1 MSPAARLLRRLARM
15 PIRRQLGLGAALV
28 VTVTALL
35 SGAVTVYSE
44 YRASRRALLAD
55 LQVQAQMIAA
65 NSSAALVFDD
75 VEAAREILQALRAS
89 DDVLAAR
96 LLGADGQLVAEYRG
110 RLVTRPGAEVL
121 RLSEPV
127 RYQGRD
133 YGRLVIDAHLHRLNQ
148 RLLTYALGA
157 LGVLV
162 LAVALALLLFARVAR
177 FITRPLQELTAL
189 MRQVAQEG
197 DYSRRSGIASGN
209 EIGEIARSFDAML
222 GEIELRQQAL
232 THELQERSRT
242 QAALDHLVRHDVL
255 TQLGNRHAL
264 AERMKEVAAQND
276 ADATPHCGLVLLD
289 LDNFKLVNDTL
300 GHQAGDEL
308 LVKFATR
315 LREMMEEDVA
325 IFRLGGDEFATLLV
339 GEGLQWRCRQ
349 LSDRLVER
357 TRPPFRV
364 DGHEVYVTVSAGFA
378 LYPEHVGELTQLLR
392 HADLALYAA
401 KNQGRN
407 TWRPFTPDLQAVA
420 EQRLRMEAD
429 LRRALERQEFY
440 LVYEPQLDLASGRL
454 CGVEALLR
462 WRHPQRGI
470 VGPKDFISLAEETGL
485 IVPIGKWVLHQACA
499 DGARL
504 LALGVAEDFR
514 LAVNLAPRQLSEVEI
529 VATVAS
535 ALAETG
541 FAARHLELE
550 VTESVMTERI
560 ELVAERMHAIA
571 GSGVSFAVDDFGAG
585 ASSLSYLRRLPL
597 RKLKIDRSFVD
608 DIPGSASDCEVAA
621 AIIAIGAR
629 LGLQVLA
636 EGVETAEQLE
646 FLRREGCALGQ
657 GYHFARPQPLEA
669 FLADWQR
676 RLSAAA
682 GRNEAAAPDDCGG
695 LAA

>member
-1 MSPAARLLRRLARM
+1 MSPVASLLRRLART
-15 PIRRQLGLGAALV
+15 PIRHQLSLGAALV

-44 YRASRRALLAD
+44 YRASRQALLAD
-55 LQVQAQMIAA
+55 LQVQARMIAA

-75 VEAAREILQALRAS
+75 VEAAREILQALSAS
-89 DDVLAAR
+89 EDVLAAR
-96 LLGADGQLVAEYRG
+96 LLGADGKLVAEYRE
-110 RLVTRPGAEVL
+110 RPMVRSGAEVL
-121 RLSEPV
+121 QLSEPV

-148 RLLTYALGA
+148 RLLVYSLGA
-157 LGVLV
+157 LGVLIV
-162 LAVALALLLFARVAR
+162 AVSLALLLFSRVSR
-177 FITRPLQELTAL
+177 FITRPVQELTAL
-189 MRQVAQEG
+189 MRQVAREG
-197 DYSRRSGIASGN
+197 DYSRRSGIDSSN

-222 GEIELRQQAL
+222 GEIEMRQRAL
-232 THELQERSRT
+232 THELQVRVRT
-242 QAALDHLVRHDVL
+242 QAALDHLVHHDVL

-264 AERMKEVAAQND
+264 TERMKEVAMQSGAR
-276 ADATPHCGLVLLD
+276 APHCGLVLLD

-308 LVKFATR
+308 LVKFAAR
-315 LREMMEEDVA
+315 LREMMEEDVT

-349 LSDRLVER
+349 LSERLVER
-357 TRPPFRV
+357 TRPPFHI
-364 DGHEVYVTVSAGFA
+364 DGHEVFVTVSAGFA
-378 LYPEHVGELTQLLR
+378 LYPEQAGELPQLLR

-420 EQRLRMEAD
+420 EQRLRLESD
-429 LRRALERQEFY
+429 LRRALERREFY
-440 LVYEPQLDLASGRL
+440 LVYEPQIDLVTSRL

-470 VGPKDFISLAEETGL
+470 VSPKDFIPLAEETGL
-485 IVPIGKWVLHQACA
+485 IVPIGKWVLRQACE
-499 DGARL
+499 DGRRL

-514 LAVNLAPRQLSEVEI
+514 LAINLAPRQLSEVEI

-535 ALAETG
+535 TLAETG

-571 GSGVSFAVDDFGAG
+571 GSGVSFALDDFGAG

-597 RKLKIDRSFVD
+597 RKLKIDRGFVD
-608 DIPGSASDCEVAA
+608 DIPGSISDCEVAA
-621 AIIAIGAR
+621 AIIAVGAR
-629 LGLQVLA
+629 LGLLVLA
-636 EGVETAEQLE
+636 EGVETAEQLA

-669 FLADWQR
+669 FLADWQE
-676 RLSAAA
+676 RLGAQPGDGETMTTDDQGGFAA
-682 GRNEAAAPDDCGG
+682 
-695 LAA
+695 